1 MSREEK
7 EEDDIV
13 CLDESFFIND
23 DYQIT
28 DFTFGSHVLQLYCL
42 QSSSTDFDLT
52 GQLVWPGAVLM
63 NDYLTQNA
71 NMLQGCSVIELG
83 SGVGITGV
91 LCSRF
96 CRGVVMTDHNDEVLK
111 ILKKNIKLQECSDDS
126 MCCTELKAE
135 KLEWG
140 RSDQLNCILQE
151 HPEGFDL
158 VLGADIY
165 ILQAN
170 VPLLFDT
177 VELLLRDRDQKKCK
191 FILAYVSRA
200 KVCPYLTAEVL
211 ILRTVDMFSHFHF
224 ILDAFCSVSLN
235 GHSLCS
241 MDAMVINEAIRHGLQ
256 INEVSGTRRII
267 KNLEGVIFEI
277 TTNH

>member
-96 CRGVVMTDHNDEVLK
+96 CRGVVMTDHNDE

-140 RSDQLNCILQE
+140 SSDQLNCILQE

-158 VLGADIY
+158 
-165 ILQAN
+165 AN

-200 KVCPYLTAEVL
+200 KV
-211 ILRTVDMFSHFHF
+211 
-224 ILDAFCSVSLN
+224 
-235 GHSLCS
+235 

>member
-1 MSREEK
+1 MSRR

-28 DFTFGSHVLQLYCL
+28 DFKFGSHVLQIYCL
-42 QSSSTDFDLT
+42 QSASTDFDLT

-63 NDYLTQNA
+63 NDYLTKNA
-71 NMLQGCSVIELG
+71 NLLQGCSVIELG

-96 CRGVVMTDHNDEVLK
+96 CHEVVMTDHNDEVLK
-111 ILKKNIKLQECSDDS
+111 ILKKNIKLQESSDDS
-126 MCCTELKAE
+126 TCCAELKAE

-140 RSDQLNCILQE
+140 NSDQLNYILE
-151 HPEGFDL
+151 GHPEGFDL

-165 ILQAN
+165 IQQAN

-177 VELLLRDRDQKKCK
+177 VEQLLRDCVQSKCK
-191 FILAYVSRA
+191 FILAYVSRT
-200 KVCPYLTAEVL
+200 KV
-211 ILRTVDMFSHFHF
+211 
-224 ILDAFCSVSLN
+224 
-235 GHSLCS
+235 
-241 MDAMVINEAIRHGLQ
+241 MDAMVIDEAIRHGLQ

-267 KNLEGVIFEI
+267 RNLEGVIFEI

>member
-1 MSREEK
+1 MSREEN

-42 QSSSTDFDLT
+42 QSSSR
-52 GQLVWPGAVLM
+52 QLVWPGAVLM

-96 CRGVVMTDHNDEVLK
+96 CRGVVMTDHNDE
-111 ILKKNIKLQECSDDS
+111 ILKKNIKLQESSDDS

-140 RSDQLNCILQE
+140 SSDQLNCILQE

-165 ILQAN
+165 ILVDFSPTALIGSLFAN

-177 VELLLRDRDQKKCK
+177 VERLLRDRDQKKCK

-200 KVCPYLTAEVL
+200 KV
-211 ILRTVDMFSHFHF
+211 
-224 ILDAFCSVSLN
+224 
-235 GHSLCS
+235 